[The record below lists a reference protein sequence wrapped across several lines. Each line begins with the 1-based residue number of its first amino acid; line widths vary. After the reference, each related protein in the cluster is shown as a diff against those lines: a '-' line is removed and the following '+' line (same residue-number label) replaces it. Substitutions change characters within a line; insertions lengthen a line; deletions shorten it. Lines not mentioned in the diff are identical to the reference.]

1 MEEIK
6 IGFLR
11 GIGFFLSSL
20 FITLILSIIGVIIF
34 YTIFV
39 PKRECIS
46 WNYENNKKVCAKY
59 DYK

>member
-20 FITLILSIIGVIIF
+20 FITLIVYKTFSYI
-34 YTIFV
+34 
-39 PKRECIS
+39 KCS
-46 WNYENNKKVCAKY
+46 KY
-59 DYK
+59 VKDN